1 MIFKLLED
9 HGRRYLCYFIPFPS
23 LEEVILD
30 SLADVMS
37 IAEKHSALLHASLV
51 NVISSPF
58 YHQQFSSRINIVN
71 RMLLRMRVPHAL
83 DA

>member
-37 IAEKHSALLHASLV
+37 IAEKTFSITSCLFSERHFFSILPSTVFIQNKHS
-51 NVISSPF
+51 
-58 YHQQFSSRINIVN
+58 
-71 RMLLRMRVPHAL
+71 
-83 DA
+83 